1 MGYKLEGSSLEA
13 CTCEESCP
21 CWAGY
26 EPNEGCGTVFSWH
39 IDSGTIEGVDVSD
52 RAVAVVAGTPCS
64 TFHDGA
70 ASATIYVDDEATLEQ
85 EEALLNVWT
94 GRMAGPV
101 AELVRLF
108 GDVTGTGRSPITFE
122 GGTLTI
128 GREARADTAPLRE
141 AEGRATTIQESV
153 LAAAPG
159 STADLS
165 ESPRAQEYGAVQASF
180 RFEA

>member
-1 MGYKLEGSSLEA
+1 MAYRLEGSALEA

-21 CWAGY
+21 CWAGS
-26 EPNEGCGTVFSWH
+26 EPNEGCDTVLTWH
-39 IDSGTIEGVDVSD
+39 IDRGTIEGVDVSG
-52 RAVAVVAGTPCS
+52 RAVAVVASTPCS

-70 ASATIYVDDEATLEQ
+70 ASATVYVDDGATPEQ
-85 EEALLNVWT
+85 EEALLEVWT
-94 GRMAGPV
+94 GGQGGPV

-108 GDVTGTGRSPITFE
+108 GEVTGAGRLPITFD

-153 LAAAPG
+153 LSGAPG
-159 STADLS
+159 AAADLS
-165 ESPRAQEYGAVQASF
+165 ESPSAQEYSAVQASF